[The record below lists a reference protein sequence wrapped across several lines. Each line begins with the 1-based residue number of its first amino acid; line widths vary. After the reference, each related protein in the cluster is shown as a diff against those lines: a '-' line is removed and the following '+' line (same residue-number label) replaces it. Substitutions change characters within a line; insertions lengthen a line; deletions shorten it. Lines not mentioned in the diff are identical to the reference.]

1 MKIKIKYKFTQALLH
16 ALCDRFGCATSIGN
30 LATVPDPYSD
40 WKTWKSGKAF
50 STPGKIREITQNT
63 AKVREFL
70 TNFICHFC
78 DIVMNCIFTASSCR
92 LPASDIWWSSLKT
105 CSNLFTWGPTP
116 CYWHLV
122 VATKT
127 HKWESG
133 GMHLTGMLSRVRWNG
148 TSFHLKKKNKKQN
161 IKIILENGKKK
172 HWKSHGTL
180 SVGRSGNRFGEF
192 VI

>member
-1 MKIKIKYKFTQALLH
+1 MRSLFTVQGGLSRGCLSGKPSRTESPSHLWTRQTPVKILPCPKLHLLVVKFKIKYKFTQALLH

-30 LATVPDPYSD
+30 LATVQGPYSD

-92 LPASDIWWSSLKT
+92 KVM
-105 CSNLFTWGPTP
+105 F
-116 CYWHLV
+116 
-122 VATKT
+122 
-127 HKWESG
+127 
-133 GMHLTGMLSRVRWNG
+133 SRV
-148 TSFHLKKKNKKQN
+148 SV
-161 IKIILENGKKK
+161 ILWGGV
-172 HWKSHGTL
+172 GTL
-180 SVGRSGNRFGEF
+180 TCIMEYPHRVVCILLECCLVFAKMDQ
-192 VI
+192 VLI